1 MIFVVAPERSAWLE
15 PLRRSLG
22 ACHVFSPRALHL
34 AAGVASRAWA
44 RGAADRIL
52 ALRFARRRIIG
63 ALAARALPRDATA
76 VYAPSGAAE
85 RVFAVARARGIETVL
100 VHDLPSIRELHED
113 LDEAAARFPDCR
125 FLRRFR
131 ASRDELVRQ
140 ESERALADRVLVR
153 GAWARAL
160 VTSRCEAN
168 VERLPED
175 APRLSPRLESPKAP
189 AFWLAGF
196 AAARNG
202 TNEALAM
209 LDALP
214 HATLLVRA
222 GEGTEPA
229 RLLAHPR
236 VRAATD
242 LGEASAVI
250 APAWCESYS
259 PEIDRAAALGIPVIA
274 TERALGF
281 ARGTVIAR
289 GDASALVAAAA
300 RITC

>member
-1 MIFVVAPERSAWLE
+1 VNFVVAPEAGAWLE
-15 PLRRSLG
+15 PLRRSIG
-22 ACHVFSPRALHL
+22 ACRTFSPRTLNV
-34 AAGVASRAWA
+34 AARVASRAWA

-52 ALRFARRRIIG
+52 ALRFARRRIAG
-63 ALAARALPRDATA
+63 EMAARALPRDATA
-76 VYAPSGAAE
+76 VYAPCGAAE
-85 RVFAVARARGIETVL
+85 PVFAVARQRGIETIL
-100 VHDLPSIRELHED
+100 VHDLPCMRELHED
-113 LDEAAARFPDCR
+113 LDLAARRFPECL

-131 ASRDELVRQ
+131 ASRAEIVRQ
-140 ESERALADRVLVR
+140 ETERVLADRILVR
-153 GAWARAL
+153 GAHARTI
-160 VTSRCEAN
+160 VSSRSRASIEP
-168 VERLPED
+168 LPEP
-175 APRLSPRLESPKAP
+175 AHPSMRLASPTTPVFR
-189 AFWLAGF
+189 LAGF

-236 VRAATD
+236 VRAASDHDAIT
-242 LGEASAVI
+242 AVI

-259 PEIDRAAALGIPVIA
+259 REVAVARELGVPIIA

-281 ARGTVIAR
+281 AHGDVIAP
-289 GDASALVAAAA
+289 GDVGALTAAATRLA
-300 RITC
+300 S